1 MVQSAVYPHTAGEAP
16 ASAPA
21 VQTEQSAQ
29 AQQPA
34 AQAAQVQAPD
44 KAQAAQAA
52 AANPDA
58 GDQVDNHPWWFWPGC
73 LLVFCFVLGIIAVM
87 AGVGGGVLFVPL
99 VSGFFPFHLDFVR
112 GAGLMVA
119 LAGALAAGPGLLRR
133 NLASLRLTLPVAL
146 IASAGVAVS
155 LAVQGALGNFVGGLM
170 LLILKPIRAG
180 EYVKVGEHEGTVRA
194 VKSFYTELVTADNRN
209 ISLPNSSLTN
219 TAIVNYTREG
229 TRRLDIEFGIAYGA
243 DIASARAALMELAAN
258 TDGISREPAPAVL
271 MSECADSAVKLM
283 LRIWCD
289 QKDYWRLKFEL
300 TEGGKLALD
309 RAGVEIA
316 FPQMDVHIRN

>member
-1 MVQSAVYPHTAGEAP
+1 MDLKHIKEIIEMNGMKLIGGTAMLIVGFI
-16 ASAPA
+16 
-21 VQTEQSAQ
+21 
-29 AQQPA
+29 A
-34 AQAAQVQAPD
+34 ARLILRLIKRGKGFQKIDPTAR
-44 KAQAAQAA
+44 
-52 AANPDA
+52 
-58 GDQVDNHPWWFWPGC
+58 
-73 LLVFCFVLGIIAVM
+73 
-87 AGVGGGVLFVPL
+87 
-99 VSGFFPFHLDFVR
+99 GFFE
-112 GAGLMVA
+112 GLIKTVLYA
-119 LAGALAAGPGLLRR
+119 LVIISAAGIMGIP
-133 NLASLRLTLPVAL
+133 LTSFVAL

-155 LAVQGALGNFVGGLM
+155 LAVQGALGNFVGGIM

-194 VKSFYTELVTADNRN
+194 VGSFYTELVTADNRN

-243 DIASARAALMELAAN
+243 DISAARCALIELASNA
-258 TDGISREPAPAVL
+258 DGVLGAPSPAVL

-289 QKDYWRLKFEL
+289 QKDYWRIKFEL

-309 RAGVEIA
+309 KSGVEIA
-316 FPQMDVHIRN
+316 FPQMDVHIKN

>member
-1 MVQSAVYPHTAGEAP
+1 MDWKHIKEILETNGIKLA
-16 ASAPA
+16 
-21 VQTEQSAQ
+21 
-29 AQQPA
+29 
-34 AQAAQVQAPD
+34 
-44 KAQAAQAA
+44 
-52 AANPDA
+52 
-58 GDQVDNHPWWFWPGC
+58 
-73 LLVFCFVLGIIAVM
+73 LGIGVLIVGFIAAKLIIKLIKRGKGFQKIDPTARGFFEGLIKTVLYVLVIITA
-87 AGVGGGVLFVPL
+87 AGVIGIPL
-99 VSGFFPFHLDFVR
+99 TSF
-112 GAGLMVA
+112 
-119 LAGALAAGPGLLRR
+119 
-133 NLASLRLTLPVAL
+133 VAL

-155 LAVQGALGNFVGGLM
+155 LALQGALGNFVGGLM

-194 VKSFYTELVTADNRN
+194 VGSFYTELVTADNRN

-243 DIASARAALMELAAN
+243 DIASARNALLSLAFGTAGVS
-258 TDGISREPAPAVL
+258 TEPSPAVL

-289 QKDYWRLKFEL
+289 QADYWRLKFEL

-309 RAGVEIA
+309 SAGVEIA
-316 FPQMDVHIRN
+316 FPQMDVHIKN